1 MTDLTLHRLRH
12 ETLLL
17 VPDVT
22 LTPDGPLD
30 GHAVVVQDG
39 VFRDVGPAERIV
51 RTHPSLTPLRLPGH
65 ALMPGFVDA
74 HHHLTQSFGGALA
87 FGEPSE
93 IFRRVWVP
101 LERAL
106 DEESAYVAAKLA
118 ALESLR
124 GGFTT
129 VAESG
134 TRAPVD
140 VDVIA
145 SAARDAGIR
154 CVLGLVCNDAADGT
168 GEDADPRTV
177 LGAAERHLARYGGD
191 DLVRPSLAVSVPEA
205 ATGPTLAATARLAA
219 AAGTVVQIHVNE
231 HLVAVERSLVRH
243 GMRPLEYL
251 HHVGALG
258 PQLLA
263 AHATLL
269 TPAEVTLLADTG
281 TAVSYN
287 PVASAWKG
295 NAVAPATVF
304 AERGIRF
311 GLGTDG
317 TRGDGFRL
325 ADAAESAQRL
335 THGLAAGDSS
345 CGAGW
350 TWLERAGAG
359 GADAVGLGRLT
370 GRIAVGQAADFLLV
384 DVSGPELRLS
394 WDLPWELVRRGNR
407 DQLSAVYVGGRLRL
421 WHGWPPDWDGPA
433 LVRQAAELAR
443 RVVERAEVTR
453 AHPTSVRAWQE
464 AGSTRAAGSAAPATA
479 ETAPAATGTARTTA
493 PAARTTAPATQPAA
507 PTPAPATAET
517 DTTAAQT
524 DTRRTTAP
532 ATTPPAPT
540 TAPVPGPAPES
551 DPVTASGVAPVLA
564 PDRAARSTAGPAGS
578 PAARPATPGAAPTAA
593 STAGSV
599 GGRA

>member
-1 MTDLTLHRLRH
+1 MTDLTPDRLRRGA
-12 ETLLL
+12 LLL

-30 GHAVVVQDG
+30 GHAVVVRDG
-39 VFRDVGPAERIV
+39 VFRDVGPIERIV
-51 RTHPSLTPLRLPGH
+51 RTYPALAPVRLPGH

-129 VAESG
+129 VAEAG
-134 TRAPVD
+134 TRATVD
-140 VDVIA
+140 VDVVA

-154 CVLGLVCNDAADGT
+154 CVLGLVCNDASDGT
-168 GEDADPRTV
+168 GEDADARTV
-177 LGAAERHLARYGGD
+177 LAAAEKHLARYGGD
-191 DLVRPSLAVSVPEA
+191 YLVAPSLAVSVPEA
-205 ATGPTLAATARLAA
+205 ATAHTLAATARLAA
-219 AAGTVVQIHVNE
+219 EAGTVVQVHVNE

-243 GMRPLEYL
+243 GLRPLEYL

-269 TPAEVTLLADTG
+269 TPAEVTLLADSG

-295 NAVAPATVF
+295 NGVAPAITF

-325 ADAAESAQRL
+325 ADAAEFAQRL
-335 THGLAAGDSS
+335 TYGLAGGDSS

-350 TWLERAGAG
+350 TWWERATAG
-359 GADAVGLGRLT
+359 GAEAVGLGRRT
-370 GRIAVGQAADFLLV
+370 GQIVPGAAADFLLL
-384 DVSGPELRLS
+384 DIAGPEMQPS

-407 DQLSAVYVGGRLRL
+407 DQLTAVFVAGRLRL
-421 WHGWPPDWDGPA
+421 WRGWPPGWDGPA
-433 LVRQAAELAR
+433 LVRRAAELAP
-443 RVVERAEVTR
+443 RVVRRAGVTR
-453 AHPTSVRAWQE
+453 AHPTSV
-464 AGSTRAAGSAAPATA
+464 
-479 ETAPAATGTARTTA
+479 
-493 PAARTTAPATQPAA
+493 AARQQKQTPTTLAA
-507 PTPAPATAET
+507 ADTRPPRDPAP
-517 DTTAAQT
+517 
-524 DTRRTTAP
+524 P
-532 ATTPPAPT
+532 CP
-540 TAPVPGPAPES
+540 
-551 DPVTASGVAPVLA
+551 
-564 PDRAARSTAGPAGS
+564 
-578 PAARPATPGAAPTAA
+578 
-593 STAGSV
+593 
-599 GGRA
+599 GGRR